1 MKPFGWFSLLAV
13 MAFSAVSFSLA
24 GSSNTACLD
33 VTTNGECHGASVP
46 AELERLRVA

>member
-24 GSSNTACLD
+24 GSSNTACFD
-33 VTTNGECHGASVP
+33 ITTDGECHGASVP